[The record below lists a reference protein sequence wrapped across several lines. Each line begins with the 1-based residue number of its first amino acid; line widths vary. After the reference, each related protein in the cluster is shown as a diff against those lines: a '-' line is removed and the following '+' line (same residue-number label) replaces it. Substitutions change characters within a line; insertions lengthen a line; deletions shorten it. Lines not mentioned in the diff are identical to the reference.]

1 MSKTLK
7 IKNKEF
13 FVKNFLSPISKISD
27 SAIFEIKDKHFSCL
41 SCTADNSVIYHS
53 KYPVDIES
61 EDNDVLNLPDI
72 KKMIRAID
80 AISSD
85 DIDFTLE
92 NNNLTYK
99 DKSIRFTYHLLE
111 DGIIKKPRLNLQKL
125 EDTEFETTFSL
136 KGEQIRDLM
145 KGAVFSSDSNKVYI
159 SSNEDGVYAE
169 LTDKTRKNI
178 DTITLRLTDEFQ
190 GENISSL
197 PINFEVFR
205 LIESGNKDLN
215 VKINSKLGIV
225 IFEVSNNYNK
235 TLYIV
240 SSLVK

>member
-7 IKNKEF
+7 IKNKDI
-13 FVKNFLSPISKISD
+13 FVKRFLSPISKISD
-27 SAIFEIKDKHFSCL
+27 SAVIEIADKELSCL
-41 SCTADNSVIYHS
+41 VCTADNSVIYHS
-53 KYPVDIES
+53 KYPVEIES
-61 EDNDVLNLPDI
+61 DGNDILNFPDI
-72 KKMIRAID
+72 KKIIRAID
-80 AISSD
+80 AID
-85 DIDFTLE
+85 NQDIIFTLE

-99 DKSIRFTYHLLE
+99 DKSLKFTYHLLE
-111 DGIIKKPRLNLQKL
+111 DGIVKKPKLNLQKL
-125 EDTEFETTFSL
+125 SETQFETFFTL
-136 KGEQIRDLM
+136 KSDQIKDLI
-145 KGAVFSSDSNKVYI
+145 KGSVFSSDSNKVYI

-178 DTITLRLTDEFQ
+178 DTISLRLADAVN

-197 PINFEVFR
+197 PISFDIFR
-205 LIESGNKDLN
+205 LMELGNGESN

-225 IFEVSNNYNK
+225 IFEIVNNYNK